1 MFLAQATPHVGT
13 GNPASVDI
21 LISILLL
28 LGSAFFVGGEYA
40 VVSMRRAKLEAG
52 AKKGDGI
59 SKRLL
64 AIQDDLSPFIAGT
77 QIGITMVSV
86 AMGSITEPFVEH
98 LLQGAFG
105 DAVPKSVS
113 GILSFVLVLFFLVT
127 LGELVPKYVALTHP
141 ESFMRYTYRPLE
153 LFVKVFSV
161 VIWLAQKLSQFLLKP
176 LGIDIKAAGKETVE
190 RDELLMMVQ
199 ATGSEGILEKEHAA
213 MVTRAL
219 RLDALAARDI
229 MVHRLD
235 IKWLD
240 ASLSSAETL
249 SKISNIRYTRIP
261 VCRGDVDDIIGIA
274 YVVDILRAQNNANF
288 SLEKICR
295 PLVAIPENLSMERIV
310 QTMREQKTQILIVLD
325 EYGGTSG
332 LISLEDVVEEVF
344 GELED
349 GPESERPPIE
359 QYPSGRVS
367 ARAEVRVDELIS
379 KLGLNLDLGEQR
391 ETLATMIVNRLERIP
406 RPGDTVETDL
416 GVLRVENMARR
427 RITRVGIQLKD
438 ALLQSESAEG

>member
-1 MFLAQATPHVGT
+1 MLAFVSEST
-13 GNPASVDI
+13 GSPTANTI
-21 LISILLL
+21 ISILLL
-28 LGSAFFVGGEYA
+28 VGSAFFVGGEYA
-40 VVSMRRAKLEAG
+40 VVSMRRARLESG
-52 AKKGDGI
+52 AKKGDRTY
-59 SKRLL
+59 KRLL

-98 LLQGAFG
+98 LIKSQFG
-105 DAVPKSVS
+105 FVNETVS
-113 GILSFVLVLFFLVT
+113 GILSFVIVLFFLVT

-141 ESFMRYTYRPLE
+141 ETFMRYTYRPLE
-153 LFVKVFSV
+153 MFVKVFSV
-161 VIWLAQKLSQFLLKP
+161 VIWCAQKLSQWILKP
-176 LGIDIKAAGKETVE
+176 LRIDIKEAGKETVE
-190 RDELLMMVQ
+190 KDELLMMIQ

-240 ASLSSAETL
+240 VSMSQQETL
-249 SKISNIRYTRIP
+249 QKIANIRYTRIP
-261 VCRGDVDDIIGIA
+261 VCRGDIDEVIGIA
-274 YVVDILRAQNNANF
+274 YVVDILRAQNNSNF
-288 SLEKICR
+288 NLEKICR
-295 PLVAIPENLSMERIV
+295 PMIAIPENLSMERIIH
-310 QTMREQKTQILIVLD
+310 TMREQKTQILIVLD

-359 QYPSGRVS
+359 QFPSGRVS
-367 ARAEVRVDELIS
+367 ARAEVRVDELVS
-379 KLGLNLDLGEQR
+379 KLGLDVDLGEQR
-391 ETLATMIVNRLERIP
+391 DTLATMIVSRLERIP
-406 RPGDTVETDL
+406 RPGDAVETEL
-416 GVLRVENMARR
+416 GILRVENMARR
-427 RITRVGIQLKD
+427 RITRVGIQLKENLFRPETED
-438 ALLQSESAEG
+438 